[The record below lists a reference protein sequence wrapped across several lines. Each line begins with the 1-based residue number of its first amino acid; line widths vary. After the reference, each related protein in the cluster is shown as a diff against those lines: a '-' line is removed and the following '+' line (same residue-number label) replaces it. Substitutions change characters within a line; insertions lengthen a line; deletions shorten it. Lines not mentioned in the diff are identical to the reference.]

1 MAIKDQCLNCTKYET
16 HNGQSSHCRC
26 VPSFDSRSCDLYC
39 RRGGNI
45 DLTKHNNDKSAVST
59 PSQAPITAQPV
70 TPIASPSI
78 QGETGKKKMFQHP
91 FSFNGRIRRL
101 EYGLSYLIYFFFYFT
116 MSVLEENQMGAGFA
130 TIWLLLIIPML
141 WFLYAQGAK
150 RCHDLGHNGWWQIIP
165 FYFFWMLFEEGNF
178 SSNEYGDNPKS

>member
-1 MAIKDQCLNCTKYET
+1 
-16 HNGQSSHCRC
+16 
-26 VPSFDSRSCDLYC
+26 
-39 RRGGNI
+39 
-45 DLTKHNNDKSAVST
+45 
-59 PSQAPITAQPV
+59 
-70 TPIASPSI
+70 
-78 QGETGKKKMFQHP
+78 
-91 FSFNGRIRRL
+91 
-101 EYGLSYLIYFFFYFT
+101 

-130 TIWLLLIIPML
+130 TIWILLIIPML